1 MSSSP
6 AARRAE
12 RPRRGLA
19 ARLVVGLLGAT
30 LLVPLLAPADADAQE
45 GPDSHAF
52 TEDRDRSDEA
62 EARASGEED
71 RAEDEAQRE
80 LSGLWLPTHLLQD
93 AESDDT
99 LSWLL
104 LERVRRLLGAGPLR
118 VMLQLG
124 AEEKLDKVAAHMASK
139 GAVVWRDAGSK
150 NGDAV
155 LKNHAHI

>member
-1 MSSSP
+1 MLCLAMQHPAPPADSSE
-6 AARRAE
+6 AAIVAALGRLQRSMERAAAGDASE
-12 RPRRGLA
+12 LA
-19 ARLVVGLLGAT
+19 A
-30 LLVPLLAPADADAQE
+30 
-45 GPDSHAF
+45 
-52 TEDRDRSDEA
+52 
-62 EARASGEED
+62 
-71 RAEDEAQRE
+71 
-80 LSGLWLPTHLLQD
+80 LWLPTHLLQD